1 MNIYL
6 DRADLKAAGTH
17 TNIDRDTTSNSAR
30 TSTGNVLRDGFA
42 LDISGTVMD
51 NSAYAGHGRTAEE
64 VMLEAGQQD
73 IATRRDYMA
82 VMSNC
87 MSDEDFAKL
96 NKEGFHPG
104 STEIETVV
112 TIVDHIK
119 AAMMKG
125 GTQVIGYTDTVD
137 KETLKNI
144 TGSEVFAKELQ
155 SEFAKRDIPVTEE
168 NVAAV
173 TEAWNHLNEAGDLTE
188 GSVKY
193 MIENNLVPSA
203 DNLYTAK
210 FSATQDGS
218 RQGKGYYAAGSV
230 AGYYAK
236 KPEQIDFEQLLP
248 QMKKV
253 IEEAGFPST
262 EENMEGAKWLVEK
275 GIPLNTDTYLAYQ
288 GIHKLQF
295 PVTARQFLQTAAC
308 AIADGRNPA
317 RTDLNLKETAAE
329 RAETLMG
336 KTQQLTEE
344 AVDVISAKNLPFNLK
359 NLFAAQEALTQNF
372 NGQDTPGGGPQTEE
386 ALEEMN
392 LQQADARMIKGRL
405 LLEEVRL
412 SMTVEANMKLLKSG
426 YQIETA
432 PIEDLIGQLKEA
444 ESTYEKVLT
453 GKTDG
458 GKAAE
463 SASLYKE
470 SLNVLQG
477 IKTAPAAIIAQIE
490 GQDTLTKV
498 FGLGQNRALEYQ
510 RAGETYEALMTAPRR
525 DMGDS
530 IQKAFRNVDDILADM
545 DLALTD
551 ENRRAVRI
559 LGYNHMEINHENIRK
574 IREKDK
580 QLTDV
585 ISEMKPARVLQMIRE
600 GMNPIHMPLDDLQNY
615 LNKQEN
621 PADDME
627 SYSKFLYQLEN
638 QKGISEEERS
648 AYIGIYRLLRQVEK
662 GDDAAVG
669 ALLRTGAEFTLENL
683 LSAVR
688 TGKRGHMDYRVD
700 DSFGGAGRKNSAAE
714 SITAQIAK
722 GFQNGQPDIQELKVE
737 LKQILEEITGD
748 DKAAAE
754 FDREIFEEVRRSV
767 KTEEDV
773 IRQLSDYSR
782 PITADNIASLRSML
796 KDPAGIWKKTKAL
809 NEELKETF
817 AETSAEAMPLE
828 QAGED
833 VVRALSDKE
842 SAGKAYSNFIEM
854 VQDMIEQAVYLQ
866 EDSLDVRAM
875 GSLFKQMSFMGSMA
889 GEENYEI
896 PVSIDGTLTSIN
908 LKLIH
913 NDKEES
919 KATVTF
925 ETDIFGKTAAE
936 FKLTEKGISGFCVCS
951 SKETTEVLKNNVD
964 LLESRFVKEE
974 IAAGE
979 IYFVTGSE
987 LNLEEISLRESQG
1000 RKQID
1005 GSKELYRA
1013 ARAFIGFVQEMGIKK
1028 GSEGYEN

>member
-796 KDPAGIWKKTKAL
+796 KDPAGIWKKTKTL

>member
-669 ALLRTGAEFTLENL
+669 ALLRTGVEFTLENL

-722 GFQNGQPDIQELKVE
+722 GFQNGQPDIQELKAE

-842 SAGKAYSNFIEM
+842 SAGKAYGNFIEM

>member
-173 TEAWNHLNEAGDLTE
+173 TEAWNHLNEAGDLAE

-253 IEEAGFPST
+253 VEEAGFSST
-262 EENMEGAKWLVEK
+262 EANMEGAKWLVEK
-275 GIPLNTDTYLAYQ
+275 GIPLNTDTYAAYQ

-295 PVTARQFLQTAAC
+295 PVTAKQFLQTAVC
-308 AIADGRNPA
+308 AIADGKNPA
-317 RTDLNLKETAAE
+317 KADLNLKETAIEKAE
-329 RAETLMG
+329 MLIQ
-336 KTQQLTEE
+336 KTQKLTEE
-344 AVDVISAKNLPFNLK
+344 AADMISAKSLPFNLK

-372 NGQDTPGGGPQTEE
+372 GRQNMSGNGPQAAEVFV
-386 ALEEMN
+386 EMN
-392 LQQADARMIKGRL
+392 LQQSDAQMIRGRR

-412 SMTVEANMKLLKSG
+412 SMTVEANIRLLKSG

-477 IKTAPAAIIAQIE
+477 IKTAPASIIAQIE

-498 FGLGQNRALEYQ
+498 YGLGQNRALEYQ

-585 ISEMKPARVLQMIRE
+585 VSEMKPARVLQMIRE

-615 LNKQEN
+615 LNNQQN

-669 ALLRTGAEFTLENL
+669 ALLRTGVEFTLENL

-722 GFQNGQPDIQELKVE
+722 GFQNGQPDIQELKAE

-796 KDPAGIWKKTKAL
+796 KDPAGIWKKTKTL
-809 NEELKETF
+809 NEELKETDT
-817 AETSAEAMPLE
+817 ETSAEVMPLE

-842 SAGKAYSNFIEM
+842 SAGKAYGNFIEM

-925 ETDIFGKTAAE
+925 ETDILGKTTAE